1 MSHLA
6 IARLSLSAELPTE
19 RSKYLWHTGAKI
31 AVLIPRSKSRLSIS
45 TRATERDLKCWWEVH
60 ASKHSLLQANL
71 IQSEVGHPWSSYVSE
86 LTQVPS
92 ATLRSVVSR
101 CLQGEEVINPML
113 SPILTNEGCAEMCRT
128 LIPGVKGQY
137 MSVCVFPWN
146 VLSPYVP
153 IWEKFS
159 KNSRTSQNIPSMSW
173 LRGYMSTI
181 MRPCPLDSI
190 PQKLGL

>member
-19 RSKYLWHTGAKI
+19 RSKYLWHTGAKL
-31 AVLIPRSKSRLSIS
+31 AVLIPRAHDLWSWADNPSKSRLSIS

-101 CLQGEEVINPML
+101 CLQGAEVINPML
-113 SPILTNEGCAEMCRT
+113 SPFGYWPMRDVPKCAECWSLEWRVS
-128 LIPGVKGQY
+128 ICQY
-137 MSVCVFPWN
+137 VFFPEMFYPHM
-146 VLSPYVP
+146 SPYG
-153 IWEKFS
+153 KS
-159 KNSRTSQNIPSMSW
+159 SQKTPELVRIFP
-173 LRGYMSTI
+173 L
-181 MRPCPLDSI
+181 CPG
-190 PQKLGL
+190 LGVTCLQ